1 VNAAPPALA
10 TRPPSPAGPP
20 PADDELS
27 LTALMDLFGTEE
39 PAGAPTSLR
48 RELRSSAARL
58 RPWLRDLVQRA
69 ALWGAG
75 PQGAWRAW

>member
-1 VNAAPPALA
+1 VNAPPAPA
-10 TRPPSPAGPP
+10 TRPPSPVGTIR
-20 PADDELS
+20 ADDELTLS
-27 LTALMDLFGTEE
+27 ALMDLFLPEE
-39 PAGAPTSLR
+39 PAAAPTSLR

>member
-1 VNAAPPALA
+1 MNAAPPALA
-10 TRPPSPAGPP
+10 TRPPSPAGPT
-20 PADDELS
+20 PADHELT
-27 LTALMDLFGTEE
+27 LTALMDLFVPEDRAAA
-39 PAGAPTSLR
+39 PASLR
-48 RELRSSAARL
+48 RELRSSLARL

>member
-1 VNAAPPALA
+1 VNAPPALA
-10 TRPPSPAGPP
+10 TRPPSPAGTIR
-20 PADDELS
+20 ADDELTLS
-27 LTALMDLFGTEE
+27 ALMDLFLPEE
-39 PAGAPTSLR
+39 PAAASASLR